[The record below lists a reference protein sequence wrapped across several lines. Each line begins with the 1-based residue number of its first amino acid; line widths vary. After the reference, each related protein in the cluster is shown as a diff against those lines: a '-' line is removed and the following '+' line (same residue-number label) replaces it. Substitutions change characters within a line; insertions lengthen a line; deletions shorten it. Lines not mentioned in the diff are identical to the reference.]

1 MILAKLNQVLYL
13 FNNTRI
19 YSTMS
24 KGVLKLLKVVVRCYL
39 EVGTNSMLDVKHK
52 GLDSDE
58 D

>member
-1 MILAKLNQVLYL
+1 LYL

-19 YSTMS
+19 YSTKS
-24 KGVLKLLKVVVRCYL
+24 KGVLRLLKVVMRCYL
-39 EVGTNSMLDVKHK
+39 EVETDSVLDVKHK

>member
-1 MILAKLNQVLYL
+1 LILAKLNQVLYL

-19 YSTMS
+19 YSTKS
-24 KGVLKLLKVVVRCYL
+24 KGVLKLLKVVMRCYL
-39 EVGTNSMLDVKHK
+39 EVETDSVLAVKHK